1 MRKTRRVLAIALV
14 TAALC
19 ADRAAIAAP
28 AAVSMPMA
36 RIAVKLANR
45 LTVHLRQGTV
55 VTIILLTAP
64 RFAFQS
70 DARLKPSDSS
80 TVAPSRVSLSP
91 FQFRLPPPV
100 L

>member
-1 MRKTRRVLAIALV
+1 MRQSRRILAIALV

-28 AAVSMPMA
+28 TAVSVPMA

-45 LTVHLRQGTV
+45 LTVHLRQGTA
-55 VTIILLTAP
+55 VTIVLLTAP
-64 RFAFQS
+64 QFAFQS
-70 DARLKPSDSS
+70 NAQARMTESS
-80 TVAPSRVSLSP
+80 TVARARVSLSP
-91 FQFRLPPPV
+91 FQFRLPPPS